1 MEFLLMRLTR
11 ISVYFYLSALF
22 VLSPILNRPTEA
34 QQKEFTRQDRLRG
47 SVTPERAWWDLQ
59 HYQLTFEVFP
69 ETQTLAG
76 TNEITFTVLDPQ
88 TRMQI
93 DLQEPLKIDKI
104 EHGEQL
110 LKFQRE
116 GSVYWVD
123 FAAAPARGSRHTI
136 KVHYACLLYTSPSPR
151 D

>member
-22 VLSPILNRPTEA
+22 VLSPILNRPAEA

-59 HYQLTFEVFP
+59 HYQLTFEGFP

-93 DLQEPLKIDKI
+93 E
-104 EHGEQL
+104 
-110 LKFQRE
+110 
-116 GSVYWVD
+116 
-123 FAAAPARGSRHTI
+123 T
-136 KVHYACLLYTSPSPR
+136 
-151 D
+151 